1 MFVRTQKSGQR
12 TYLLVVENEWV
23 NGKVKQKVLHR
34 LGRLDVLQQ
43 SGQLDGL
50 MLSMERFSEK
60 LAVLGAC
67 ESGQVETTATRKIG
81 PALIFER

>member
-23 NGKVKQKVLHR
+23 DGKVKQKVLHR
-34 LGRLDVLQQ
+34 LGRLDVLQER
-43 SGQLDGL
+43 GHLDGL
-50 MLSMERFSEK
+50 IQSIQRFSEK

-67 ESGQVETTATRKIG
+67 EKG
-81 PALIFER
+81 